1 MKGMWLRLV
10 MLSLLLAGCV
20 STPQSVIRLP
30 EAAQKGFTLNGRIA
44 VKYDGQHESGGL
56 HWEHEGQV
64 DDVTL
69 LAPLGITVAH
79 VQRNSQGA
87 MLEASGRQ
95 YFAPDST
102 ELMRRTLGWHLP
114 LDGMHYWVMALPEP
128 GVPATVERDAQGR
141 ASLMRQSCWEIRYT
155 AYFSPEADS
164 LPKRMDMRCGKL
176 QIRLVIDEW
185 KTK

>member
-1 MKGMWLRLV
+1 MARLS
-10 MLSLLLAGCV
+10 LTILFLLLAGCV
-20 STPQSVIRLP
+20 TAPQSNIHL
-30 EAAQKGFTLNGRIA
+30 EAAQKGFILDGRIA
-44 VKYDGQHESGGL
+44 VKYDGKRESGGL
-56 HWEHEGQV
+56 HWEHGNQG

-79 VQRNSQGA
+79 MQRNAQGA

-102 ELMRRTLGWHLP
+102 ELMRRALGWHLP
-114 LDGMHYWVMALPEP
+114 LDGMHYWVMALPMP
-128 GVPATVERDAQGR
+128 GAPATVERDAQGR
-141 ASLMRQSCWEIRYT
+141 ASLMRQSCWEIHYA
-155 AYFSPEADS
+155 AYVTTEADS
-164 LPKRMDMRCGKL
+164 LPKRMTMRCEKL